1 MKLRSSPAVGPQG
14 PTSRRSVLERRTF
27 LKAIGGSL
35 VALPFARVLANSVA
49 QAAED
54 QPLKFIG
61 VYHPHGIAAEYW
73 AMRPGDTET
82 DFDITYE
89 NCSLSPFDDPDT
101 YGKSFKD
108 KILVI
113 EGIELLSSA
122 NGHDTAA
129 TILTGSRVSG
139 KPANISLDQYLA
151 VTLGMGSSTR
161 LASAALAV
169 GLDGS
174 EPGTTLSYGEGGE
187 PLSKIIDPVKAFD
200 LFFAG
205 FVVGDD
211 PEAIAQAARQ
221 RALGKS
227 VIDFVNADIN
237 RLRSKVGPREQQKL
251 DQHLTSLR
259 ELEKQFTEASNS
271 CVVPTPPDPSKF
283 PSLKAYNGGEPYYDA
298 ITDAMVDI
306 LAQAMAC
313 DITRFA
319 TLFLNDLSYAGNP
332 LGLPADNHGGV
343 AHTYDASELGNDG
356 RPTGPG
362 NPATW
367 LPLAQI
373 NHYNYSKIARL
384 MQKLDE
390 FGALESTLIYASSDM
405 GNPAWHSTRNVPTL
419 LAGGAGGKFRMGR
432 RLKLPAD
439 CPSSDPWCSFDSASF
454 VASPNNKLLVSIAQ
468 AFGAEIES
476 FGTQPDPALTT
487 GTLPGLT

>member
-1 MKLRSSPAVGPQG
+1 MKPHSSPSFAKGPARG
-14 PTSRRSVLERRTF
+14 KRALVERRSF
-27 LKAIGGSL
+27 LKAVGSSL
-35 VALPFARVLANSVA
+35 IALPFVEVLADSVA
-49 QAAED
+49 QAAD
-54 QPLKFIG
+54 GQPLKFIG
-61 VYHPHGIAAEYW
+61 VYHPHGVAAEYW
-73 AMRPGDTET
+73 AMRAGDTET

-89 NCSLSPFDDPDT
+89 NCSLAPFDDPET
-101 YGKSFKD
+101 YGKSYKD
-108 KILVI
+108 KILPI
-113 EGIELLSSA
+113 EGIDLLSSA

-151 VTLGMGSSTR
+151 VTLGLGSATR
-161 LASAALAV
+161 IASAALAV
-169 GLDGS
+169 GVDGS

-227 VIDFVNADIN
+227 VIDFVNGDIG
-237 RLRSKVGPREQQKL
+237 RLRSRVGPREQQKL

-259 ELEKQFTEASNS
+259 ELEKQFTEATTA
-271 CVVPTPPDPSKF
+271 CVVPTPPDPSTF
-283 PSLKAYNGGEPYYDA
+283 PSLKAYNGGEPYYDV

-319 TLFLNDLSYAGNP
+319 TLFLNDLSYSGNP

-373 NHYNYSKIARL
+373 NRYNYSKIARL
-384 MQKLDE
+384 LQKLDQ

-419 LAGGAGGKFRMGR
+419 LAGGAAGKFRMGR
-432 RLKLPAD
+432 RLKLRAD
-439 CPSSDPWCSFDSASF
+439 CPANDLWCSFDSANFS
-454 VASPNNKLLVSIAQ
+454 ASPNNKLLVSIAQ
-468 AFGAEIES
+468 AFGAEVDS
-476 FGTQPDPALTT
+476 FGTQPEPALST
-487 GTLPGLT
+487 GTLTGLT